1 MKNLENFNVAP
12 MSQKEM
18 RETEG
23 GFWFFLAVAITISLV
38 VAGVVAVAV
47 TEASGSNQTF
57 HHEVI
62 QPGN

>member
-18 RETEG
+18 RDTEG
-23 GFWFFLAVAITISLV
+23 GFFWFLAVAVTISLV
-38 VAGVVAVAV
+38 VAGGVALGVA
-47 TEASGSNQTF
+47 EATKPKP
-57 HHEVI
+57 V